1 MFILPALAGLG
12 FEVATASI
20 STAVRKNR
28 NRRRMFPR
36 VGRDRKDIYWDRCSV
51 FRHSGA
57 FASIQSV
64 KGRWWTCGTSLGS
77 ILLLE

>member
-1 MFILPALAGLG
+1 MFILPALTGLG

-28 NRRRMFPR
+28 NRRRTFPR
-36 VGRDRKDIYWDRCSV
+36 VARNRKDNYLDRCSV
-51 FRHSGA
+51 FRHSGS

-64 KGRWWTCGTSLGS
+64 KGRWRTCGASLGS